1 LRIVAAPNALKGS
14 LTAIE
19 AAEAISIGAR
29 RALGSDAEIILA
41 PVSDGGDGLIDVI
54 EEALREDLGAER
66 RRSRVS
72 GPLGSPVEAEWLV
85 SSDGEI
91 AVVEMA
97 AASGMALL
105 SPRELDPM
113 RASTL
118 GTGELVAEA
127 LEAGARR
134 VMVGLGGSATV
145 DCGTGAAKALG
156 VRFMDTEGVELPPCG
171 ESLVKIARVDTSGLL
186 GPLAAGA
193 ACVEALFDASNTL
206 LGPSGAA
213 RVYAPQKGASPDE
226 VELLETGMR
235 NIADVIERDF
245 GIDARNMPGAGAAG
259 GLGAGLVAF
268 AGARLGPGAEAV
280 FGIIGLEEKMKGADL
295 VITAEGRLDS
305 QSAYGKAPGA
315 VARLAKRLGISCI
328 ALAGE
333 VSISEEELATLGIA
347 KAHSIRPDGMPLE
360 DSMQRSRELIQSAV
374 ERALRS

>member
-14 LTAIE
+14 LTAVE
-19 AAEAISIGAR
+19 ASEAISRGAR
-29 RALGSDAEIILA
+29 RALGESAEIVLA

-72 GPLGSPVEAEWLV
+72 GPLGSPVEAEWLI

-97 AASGMALL
+97 TASGMALL
-105 SPRELDPM
+105 SPQELDPM

-127 LEAGARR
+127 LQAGARR

-145 DCGTGAAKALG
+145 DCGTGAANALG
-156 VRFMDTEGVELPPCG
+156 IRFMDAEGVEFPPCG
-171 ESLVKIARVDTSGLL
+171 GSLVKIARVDTSDLVA
-186 GPLAAGA
+186 PLASGA
-193 ACVEALFDASNTL
+193 ARVAAIFDASNPL

-213 RVYAPQKGASPDE
+213 RVYAPQKGASPEE
-226 VELLETGMR
+226 VDLLEAGMR

-259 GLGAGLVAF
+259 GLGTGLVAF
-268 AGARLGPGAEAV
+268 AGAKLSPGAEAV
-280 FGIIGLEEKMKGADL
+280 FGIIGLEEKMRGADL
-295 VITAEGRLDS
+295 VVTAEGRLDA
-305 QSAYGKAPGA
+305 QSAHGKAPAA
-315 VARLAKRLGISCI
+315 VARLAKRLGIPCI
-328 ALAGE
+328 VLAGD
-333 VSISEEELATLGIA
+333 VSTSEEELAALGIA
-347 KAHSIRPDGMPLE
+347 KAYSIRPDGMPLA
-360 DSMQRSRELIQSAV
+360 DSMRRSRELMQSAM
-374 ERALRS
+374 ERALGS

>member
-19 AAEAISIGAR
+19 ASEAISIGAR
-29 RALGSDAEIILA
+29 RALGESAEIVLS
-41 PVSDGGDGLIDVI
+41 PVSDGGDGLIDVV

-66 RRSRVS
+66 RRTRVS
-72 GPLGSPVEAEWLV
+72 GPLGSPVEAEWLI

-105 SPRELDPM
+105 TPQELDPM
-113 RASTL
+113 RTTTL
-118 GTGELVAEA
+118 GTGELIAEA
-127 LEAGARR
+127 LRAGARR

-145 DCGTGAAKALG
+145 DCGTGAGRALG
-156 VRFMDTEGVELPPCG
+156 VRFMDSEGVEVPPRG
-171 ESLVKIARVDTSGLL
+171 ESLVKIARADTSGLVA
-186 GPLAAGA
+186 PLASGA
-193 ACVEALFDASNTL
+193 ACVEALFDASNPL

-245 GIDARNMPGAGAAG
+245 GVDARSLPGAGAAG

-268 AGARLGPGAEAV
+268 IGAKLSPGAEAV
-280 FGIIGLEEKMKGADL
+280 FDIIGLEEKMRGADL
-295 VITAEGRLDS
+295 VVTAEGRLDS

-315 VARLAKRLGISCI
+315 VARLAKRLGIPCI
-328 ALAGE
+328 ALAGD
-333 VSISEEELATLGIA
+333 VSISEKELSALGIA
-347 KAHSIRPDGMPLE
+347 KAYSIRPDGMPLA
-360 DSMQRSRELIQSAV
+360 DSMRRSRELIQSAV
-374 ERALRS
+374 ETALDS